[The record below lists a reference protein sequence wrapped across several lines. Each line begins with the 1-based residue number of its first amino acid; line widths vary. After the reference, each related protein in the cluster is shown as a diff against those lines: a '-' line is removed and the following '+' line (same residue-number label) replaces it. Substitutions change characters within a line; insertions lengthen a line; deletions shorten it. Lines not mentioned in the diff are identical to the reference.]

1 LNNNTKAKCKCKKT
15 YFGEHCENRED
26 ICKQRNCSGHG
37 YCFIN
42 QTTQDSQ
49 CKCFINYSG
58 LNCTIADTFSIV
70 TLKTVQTT
78 SVILAICVLIITIKI
93 IVSFDVL
100 NYFGIGLKKIKPPKH
115 VPEIKKTPKY
125 VQFKKEV
132 TNDEAC
138 TSSPPKLLKARNG
151 ILE

>member
-15 YFGEHCENRED
+15 YFGDHCENRED

-49 CKCFINYSG
+49 CKCFKDYSG

-78 SVILAICVLIITIKI
+78 SVILAIIVLITTITV

-100 NYFGIGLKKIKPPKH
+100 NYFGIGLKKKKKPKPKE
-115 VPEIKKTPKY
+115 VITKVPKY

-132 TNDEAC
+132 ENDNSC
-138 TSSPPKLLKARNG
+138 RNSNAD
-151 ILE
+151 E